1 MKYKVAHFTI
11 THANEEIA
19 LTPLLLQTA
28 RDLVAALAGEAMFES
43 FEDTK
48 FGLDGY
54 VQTQLFDRKE
64 LDKVLQMF
72 ALDDLTVS
80 YTLEDVADKDWNAV
94 WESEGFEP
102 LRIGER
108 CLITDLKHHKSDEKA
123 DLEIVIDARLA
134 FGTGTH
140 ETTKMMVTE
149 LLDMD
154 LLGKCVLD
162 CGCGTGILSIVAAR
176 CGAEDIVAYDIDEWS
191 VENAQHN
198 AKLNSVDNLRVLHGD
213 AHVLNNLKE
222 MFDVV
227 VANIN
232 RNILL
237 ADMHVFVKKMKPNAV
252 LLLSGF
258 YEEDVPSLLECAK
271 KYNLQLNNTKTDKN
285 WTMLR
290 LER

>member
-1 MKYKVAHFTI
+1 MI
-11 THANEEIA
+11 THANDEKVLA
-19 LTPLLLQTA
+19 PLLLQTA
-28 RDLVAALAGEAMFES
+28 RDLVAALVGEAMFES
-43 FEDTK
+43 FEDTEC
-48 FGLDGY
+48 GLDGY
-54 VQTQLFDRKE
+54 VQTQSFDRKK

-72 ALDDLTVS
+72 VLDDLTVS
-80 YTLEDVADKDWNAV
+80 YTLEDVADNDWNAV
-94 WESEGFEP
+94 WESVGFDP
-102 LRIGER
+102 IRIGER
-108 CLITDLKHHKSDEKA
+108 CLITDLKHLENDENA

-140 ETTKMMVTE
+140 ETTKMMVAE

-154 LLGKCVLD
+154 LVGKRMLD
-162 CGCGTGILSIVAAR
+162 CGCGTGILSLVAAR
-176 CGAEDIVAYDIDEWS
+176 CGAVDVVAYDIDEWS

-198 AKLNSVDNLRVLHGD
+198 AKLNGVDNLRVLHGD
-213 AHVLNNLKE
+213 AHVLNNINE

-237 ADMHVFVKKMKPNAV
+237 ADIPAFVKKMSPNAV

-258 YEEDVPSLLECAK
+258 YEKDVPSLLECAM
-271 KYNLQLNNTKTDKN
+271 NFHLQLSNKRTDKN

-290 LER
+290 FKR